1 MMTSKPY
8 PRRKSP
14 RLKGY
19 DYRQEGAYFVTICT
33 AQRTPLFGD
42 IVQNEMHLNTL
53 GIVAH
58 EELQSIPERWQT
70 VDLDLLVVMPNHVHA
85 IIVLVGTAF
94 LPSADNN
101 IKETDTKNGVP
112 TLGHVLGS
120 YKSGVTRI
128 ARQRQIIDDSAK
140 IWQVR
145 YHDHIIRDERSL
157 DFMRRYIVANPARW
171 QEDTFYGNS

>member
-1 MMTSKPY
+1 MTPKAY
-8 PRRKSP
+8 PQRKSP

-33 AQRTPLFGD
+33 AKRTLLFGD
-42 IVQNEMHLNTL
+42 IVQDEMHLNTL

-58 EELQSIPERWQT
+58 EELQLIPQRWQT
-70 VDLDLLVVMPNHVHA
+70 VDIDLFIVMPNHIHV

-94 LPSADNN
+94 LPSADTGAT
-101 IKETDTKNGVP
+101 KTDTKNGVP
-112 TLGHVLGS
+112 TLGHVVGN

-145 YHDHIIRDERSL
+145 YHDHIIRDDRSL
-157 DFMRRYIVANPARW
+157 DFMRRYIVVNTARW